1 MDIMA
6 AFDDAIQDGADMISL
21 SVGGP
26 VSDSFNDAI
35 AIGSFHAMKKGIL
48 TSCAAGNEG
57 PALASVGN
65 VAPWILTVG
74 ASGMDRQFRTPLT
87 IGNSIKTSGISVN
100 TFTPKARMYPLT
112 SAAQA
117 WNDSVQMPDAA
128 GYCFVETLD
137 KNKVKGKIVLCKG
150 GSDSDIKEMGGVGM
164 IVASDDSLDTGF
176 TLVLPAAIVNS
187 ERGA

>member
-1 MDIMA
+1 MDIIA

-26 VSDSFNDAI
+26 VSDYFNDAI

-65 VAPWILTVG
+65 VTPWILTDG

-87 IGNSIKTSGISVN
+87 IGNSIKTSGSLSGSSHHDFYFNFALINIYYKMINKRGSTFNFLMFSVN
-100 TFTPKARMYPLT
+100 FL
-112 SAAQA
+112 
-117 WNDSVQMPDAA
+117 N
-128 GYCFVETLD
+128 
-137 KNKVKGKIVLCKG
+137 
-150 GSDSDIKEMGGVGM
+150 
-164 IVASDDSLDTGF
+164 
-176 TLVLPAAIVNS
+176 VN
-187 ERGA
+187 RLYY